1 MQNIKD
7 ITSSIHYEV
16 YRVRRLNESNT
27 HPIALPN
34 GQPVAPPNGQPVAPP
49 SNQPIGQPNGQPNAQ
64 PITAQ
69 PIMAQP
75 IMAQPNGVAQ
85 QHKVM
90 TNEM

>member
-34 GQPVAPPNGQPVAPP
+34 GQPIAPPKGQTIDPPNG
-49 SNQPIGQPNGQPNAQ
+49 QPIGQPNSQPN
-64 PITAQ
+64 TQ

-75 IMAQPNGVAQ
+75 IMAQPTAQPNGVAQ